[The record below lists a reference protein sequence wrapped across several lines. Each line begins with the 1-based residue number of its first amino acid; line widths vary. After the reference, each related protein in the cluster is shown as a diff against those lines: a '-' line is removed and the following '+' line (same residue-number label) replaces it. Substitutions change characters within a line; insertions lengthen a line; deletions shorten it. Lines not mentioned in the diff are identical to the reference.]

1 MKRPNFLWIT
11 LEDCSPRFGCYGDE
25 IARTPNIDRLAGQG
39 TVFPNTFCT
48 ASVCS
53 PSRTSVITGV
63 PATAMLGQ
71 HMRTTYKAEEFPGL
85 PTPYHA
91 VPAPH
96 VKCITEYLRT
106 AGYYCTNNGKTDYQF
121 ESPFCAWDENGK
133 PRTVD
138 EIHWR
143 NRPDPSQPFFAVFN
157 LEDTHERRMWEGSF
171 PELEA
176 DARPVPGTDPA
187 RVAVPPF
194 LPDTPEVRAAIAR
207 QYDFIAHNDAIV
219 GKLLAQLEAD
229 GLADDTVVML
239 WADHGEG
246 LPRAKRF
253 LYDSG
258 VRVPLVVRWPGRF
271 AAGVTDRRLVSLL
284 DLAPTVLE
292 AAGLPRPAHL
302 DGYSLLREAARAH
315 VFAHRDRMD
324 GDYDKARMVRSP
336 KFKYIRN
343 YYPGR
348 ERYGYIPYR
357 GKHAAMRAIRLG
369 QLRGDTAFDRPA
381 APEELYDLEADPFE
395 MNNLAELPGLDGVR
409 RELRA
414 ALDAWQRDNDPHR
427 DTGEVEMVAGAGL
440 RPGGKPPATE
450 APIMILY
457 TVENPEG
464 LLVAAGDE
472 REAAGPVR
480 LQLACASEGA
490 SIAWHRDG
498 ESGWRIYHGLVPLP
512 AGSHRLTVRAVRY
525 GYAQSAEV
533 VVTVFVR

>member
-11 LEDCSPRFGCYGDE
+11 LEDCSPRFGCYGDK
-25 IARTPNIDRLAGQG
+25 IAQTPNIDRLAAEG
-39 TVFPNTFCT
+39 TLYPETFCT
-48 ASVCS
+48 APVCS

-63 PATAMLGQ
+63 PSTSMLGL
-71 HMRTTYKAEEFPGL
+71 HMRTTYTAEEFPGL

-143 NRPDPSQPFFAVFN
+143 NRSDTEQPFFAVFN

-176 DARPVPGTDPA
+176 DARPVPGTDSA
-187 RVAVPPF
+187 QVAVPPF

-229 GLADDTVVML
+229 GLTDDTIVML

-271 AAGVTDRRLVSLL
+271 AAGVTDQRLVSLL
-284 DLAPTVLE
+284 DLAPTMLELAGAKPPEHMQGRSVAPVLRGE
-292 AAGLPRPAHL
+292 AAPSP
-302 DGYSLLREAARAH
+302 DARAFIESEWH
-315 VFAHRDRMD
+315 
-324 GDYDKARMVRSP
+324 G
-336 KFKYIRN
+336 I
-343 YYPGR
+343 
-348 ERYGYIPYR
+348 
-357 GKHAAMRAIRLG
+357 AIRTASHLVTIPWREKRVVADAPSSVFD
-369 QLRGDTAFDRPA
+369 LR
-381 APEELYDLEADPFE
+381 ADPFE
-395 MNNLAELPGLDGVR
+395 LNNLAGHEDDEARALTN
-409 RELRA
+409 ELRI
-414 ALDAWQRDNDPHR
+414 WNSNTQW
-427 DTGEVEMVAGAGL
+427 M
-440 RPGGKPPATE
+440 
-450 APIMILY
+450 
-457 TVENPEG
+457 
-464 LLVAAGDE
+464 
-472 REAAGPVR
+472 
-480 LQLACASEGA
+480 
-490 SIAWHRDG
+490 
-498 ESGWRIYHGLVPLP
+498 
-512 AGSHRLTVRAVRY
+512 
-525 GYAQSAEV
+525 SAK
-533 VVTVFVR
+533 